1 METNRALATL
11 IAKHPVRLAH
21 ELGYDLLR
29 EGLHDRWINEMVFGT
44 GDMTLQSHRGSY
56 KTTCVEV
63 ALWLILLTRPDLTVG
78 FQRKGEN
85 DVAEVLAAV
94 RRMVEH
100 PLTQEIAQSIY
111 SQPLKLTTASST
123 AISTSLACNVSGSPQ
138 LTGIGIG
145 GSLTGKHWDIIFT
158 DDIVTLRDRVSRA
171 ERERTKQIYREL
183 QNVKNRGGRIINTG
197 TPWHKDD
204 AFTIMPPAEKWPWDT
219 TGLVSV
225 DAATELKASMTHS
238 LFAAN
243 YELRHVA
250 EEGVVFEGDCKTF
263 KDESLLY
270 DGIMHVDAA
279 YGGSDGTAI
288 TCIKWVDDKAYV
300 HGELY
305 RETHVD
311 KCMAR
316 ILELHRELRLGTV
329 YMEKNAD
336 KGYVADKL
344 DGYGLP
350 VHTYSETAN
359 KFIKIAT
366 YGRGTWSKLSRLES
380 VREASVDYWNEV
392 MDFTEGAEHD
402 DAPDSLSCAIRLH
415 DNAPTIRLFRGG
427 I

>member
-1 METNRALATL
+1 MEKDRALATL
-11 IAKHPVRLAH
+11 MVKHPVRLAH

-29 EGLHDRWINEMVFGT
+29 EGLHDRWIHEMVFGHD
-44 GDMTLQSHRGSY
+44 DMTLQSHRGSY

-63 ALWLILLTRPDLTVG
+63 ALWVILLTRPDLTIG

-94 RRMVEH
+94 SRMVEH

-111 SQPLKLTTASST
+111 SQPLKLTTASSA

-171 ERERTKQIYREL
+171 ERERTKQVYREL
-183 QNVKNRGGRIINTG
+183 QNVKNRGGRIVNTG

-204 AFTIMPPAEKWPWDT
+204 AFKLMPEPVRWPWDK
-219 TGLVSV
+219 TGLVTQKE
-225 DAATELKASMTHS
+225 AETLKKKMTHS

-250 EEGVVFEGDCKTF
+250 EEGAVFEGECQSFTDK
-263 KDESLLY
+263 ELLY
-270 DGIMHVDAA
+270 DGLMHVDAA

-288 TCIKWVDDKAYV
+288 TCIQWRDGEPYV

-344 DGYGLP
+344 EGYKLP
-350 VHTYSETAN
+350 VSTYQETEN
-359 KFIKIAT
+359 KFIKISTFA
-366 YGRGTWSKLSRLES
+366 RGQWSHLRRLQSSVKASRE
-380 VREASVDYWNEV
+380 YWDEV
-392 MDFTEGAEHD
+392 IDFTEGAEHD
-402 DAPDSLSCAIRLH
+402 DAPDSLACAIRLRE
-415 DNAPTIRLFRGG
+415 NAPIIHLFKGG

>member
-1 METNRALATL
+1 MEKDRALATL
-11 IAKHPVRLAH
+11 MVKHPVRLAH

-29 EGLHDRWINEMVFGT
+29 EGLHDRWIHEMVFGHD
-44 GDMTLQSHRGSY
+44 DMTLQSHRGSY

-63 ALWLILLTRPDLTVG
+63 ALWVILLTRPDLTIG

-94 RRMVEH
+94 SRMVEH

-171 ERERTKQIYREL
+171 ERERTKQVYREL
-183 QNVKNRGGRIINTG
+183 QNVKNRGGRIVNTG

-204 AFTIMPPAEKWPWDT
+204 AFKLMPEPVRWPWDK
-219 TGLVSV
+219 TGLVTQKE
-225 DAATELKASMTHS
+225 AETLKKKMTHS

-250 EEGVVFEGDCKTF
+250 EEGAVFEGECQSFTDK
-263 KDESLLY
+263 ELLY
-270 DGIMHVDAA
+270 DGLMHVDAA

-288 TCIKWVDDKAYV
+288 TCIQWRDGEPYV

-344 DGYGLP
+344 EGYKLP
-350 VHTYSETAN
+350 VSTYQETEN
-359 KFIKIAT
+359 KFIKISTFA
-366 YGRGTWSKLSRLES
+366 RGQWSHLRRLQSSVKASRE
-380 VREASVDYWNEV
+380 YWDEV
-392 MDFTEGAEHD
+392 IDFTEGAEHD
-402 DAPDSLSCAIRLH
+402 DAPDSLACAIRLRES
-415 DNAPTIRLFRGG
+415 APIIHLFKGG

>member
-1 METNRALATL
+1 MEKDRALATL
-11 IAKHPVRLAH
+11 MVKHPVRLAH

-29 EGLHDRWINEMVFGT
+29 EGLHDRWIHEMVFGHD
-44 GDMTLQSHRGSY
+44 DMTLQSHRGSY

-63 ALWLILLTRPDLTVG
+63 ALWVILLTRPDLTIG

-94 RRMVEH
+94 SRMVEH

-171 ERERTKQIYREL
+171 ERERTKQVYREL
-183 QNVKNRGGRIINTG
+183 QNVKNRGGRIVNTG

-204 AFTIMPPAEKWPWDT
+204 AFKLMPEPVRWPWDK
-219 TGLVSV
+219 TGLVTQKE
-225 DAATELKASMTHS
+225 AETLKKKMTHS

-250 EEGVVFEGDCKTF
+250 EEGAVFEGECQSFTDK
-263 KDESLLY
+263 ELLY
-270 DGIMHVDAA
+270 DGLMHVDAA

-288 TCIKWVDDKAYV
+288 TCIQWRDGEPYV

-344 DGYGLP
+344 EGYKLP
-350 VHTYSETAN
+350 VSTYQETEN
-359 KFIKIAT
+359 KFIKISTFA
-366 YGRGTWSKLSRLES
+366 RGQWSHLRRLQSSVKASRE
-380 VREASVDYWNEV
+380 YWDEV
-392 MDFTEGAEHD
+392 IDFTEGAKHD
-402 DAPDSLSCAIRLH
+402 DAPDSLACAIRLRE
-415 DNAPTIRLFRGG
+415 NAPIIHLFKGG

>member
-11 IAKHPVRLAH
+11 MAKHPVRLAH

-29 EGLHDRWINEMVFGT
+29 EGLHDRWIHEMVFGH

-250 EEGVVFEGDCKTF
+250 EEGVVFEGECQSFTNK
-263 KDESLLY
+263 ELLY

-279 YGGSDGTAI
+279 YGGKDGTAI
-288 TCIKWVDDKAYV
+288 TCIQWRDGEPHV

-316 ILELHRELRLGTV
+316 ILELHSELRLGTV

-344 DGYGLP
+344 GGYRLP
-350 VHTYSETAN
+350 VSTYQETEN
-359 KFIKIAT
+359 KFIKISTFA
-366 YGRGTWSKLSRLES
+366 RGQWSHLHRLQSSVKASRE
-380 VREASVDYWNEV
+380 YWDEV
-392 MDFTEGAEHD
+392 IDFTEGAEHD
-402 DAPDSLSCAIRLH
+402 DAPDSLACAIRLRES
-415 DNAPTIRLFRGG
+415 APIIHLFKGG